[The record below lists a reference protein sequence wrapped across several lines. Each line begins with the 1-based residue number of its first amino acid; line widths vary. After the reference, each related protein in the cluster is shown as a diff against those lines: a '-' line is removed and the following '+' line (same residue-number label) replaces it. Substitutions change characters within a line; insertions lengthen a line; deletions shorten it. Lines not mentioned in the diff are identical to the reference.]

1 LGEEMRRAAS
11 IVMVTLL
18 LAGTLALAFNIQ
30 TAKAYYY
37 YNFTIT
43 VIPESPTIQN
53 KVNVTVS
60 LETACIN
67 YVVNFSTRSQ
77 SGKHFSI
84 TIDIYVPQICLPAIG
99 WAAETYNLGKLL
111 ADTYSFNAEVR
122 VWEKETILVDSIS
135 YSKSFTVAYAI
146 TVPDDYPTIQEA
158 INNANEGDSIFVR
171 NGTYYENV
179 VINKTVSLIGENPI
193 NTIIDGGKTGSVV
206 YVRAINSSISG
217 FTIQNSGTSNRASG
231 VRVSHSSGNN
241 ISLNVITNND
251 CGIFIY
257 GSSKNTMS
265 NNTINAN
272 RIYGI
277 HLWSS
282 SNNTLTNNTISN
294 NYNGIIKEGS
304 SNNILKNNTAFG
316 NLYNFGVGGWELSH
330 FVHDIDT
337 SNKVDGKSI
346 QYLVN
351 KKDIV
356 IDSSWDVGYLCLV
369 NSTNMTI
376 KDLALTIRNWHGIKL
391 AYTKNSR
398 IENVTISRTSYAIDF
413 SRSSNNIVINTNI
426 LNRNGIRLSASN
438 DNTIINNSIS
448 STWDAFYFHLSN
460 NNTITGN
467 HINNNEHGIRF
478 YSSSTNKIYN
488 NNFISNMNQAY
499 VSSDSLNNIWD
510 NGYPSGGN
518 YWSNHACGG
527 NPSYGSQPYII
538 DADNI
543 DRYPFQ
549 DPNGWLLHQLTV
561 FSSPII
567 GITFT
572 VDGVPQTTPYTEWL
586 SEGSY
591 TLEMPE
597 THNGYVWSHWLEDGD
612 PNRTKTVTL
621 PATTYTAIYI
631 TAPIG
636 GTTISIESG
645 YLSLWITSILLII
658 SLVVTSGL
666 CLKRKS

>member
-1 LGEEMRRAAS
+1 MRRAAS
-11 IVMVTLL
+11 VVMLTLL
-18 LAGTLALAFNIQ
+18 LVGMLTLAFNTQ
-30 TAKAYYY
+30 PVKTE
-37 YNFTIT
+37 
-43 VIPESPTIQN
+43 P
-53 KVNVTVS
+53 
-60 LETACIN
+60 
-67 YVVNFSTRSQ
+67 
-77 SGKHFSI
+77 I
-84 TIDIYVPQICLPAIG
+84 TIV
-99 WAAETYNLGKLL
+99 
-111 ADTYSFNAEVR
+111 
-122 VWEKETILVDSIS
+122 
-135 YSKSFTVAYAI
+135 
-146 TVPDDYPTIQEA
+146 VPDDYPTIQEA
-158 INNANEGDSIFVR
+158 INAADSGDTIFVY

-376 KDLALTIRNWHGIKL
+376 KDLALTTRNWHGIKL

-413 SRSSNNIVINTNI
+413 SRSSNNIIINTNI

-448 STWDAFYFHLSN
+448 STWDAFYFHFSN

-478 YSSSTNKIYN
+478 YSSSRNIMESNYINNNKHGIELVASSSNKIYH
-488 NNFISNMNQAY
+488 NNFISNMDQAY

-612 PNRTKTVTL
+612 TNRIKTITL
-621 PATTYTAIYI
+621 SGTTYTAVYT

-636 GTTISIESG
+636 GTTISIESS
-645 YLSLWITSILLII
+645 YLPSWIASILLII
-658 SLVVTSGL
+658 SLVAISSF
-666 CLKRKS
+666 CLKRKKSEKEITCD